1 MSNPPPIQELIEK
14 FWESIPPAWRETRET
29 IRRIAVEQFDMTVGQ
44 FQVLR
49 RIRKGVD
56 TVSSLAEANR
66 TSRPAVS
73 KAVEALVQ
81 KGLVTRLPDARDR
94 RQVRLTLTDEGN
106 RLLNAIYDQAE
117 AWLSERFHSL
127 TDAERADLR
136 SAMELLRRIFD
147 PPRA

>member
-1 MSNPPPIQELIEK
+1 MSNPPPIRELIEK

-29 IRRIAVEQFDMTVGQ
+29 IRRIAVEQFGMTVGQ

-56 TVSSLAEANR
+56 TVSGLAEANR

-94 RQVRLTLTDEGN
+94 RQVRLTLTEEGS

-117 AWLSERFHSL
+117 AWLSERFAPL
-127 TDAERADLR
+127 TESERADLR
-136 SAMELLRRIFD
+136 SAMELLRRIFED
-147 PPRA
+147 PRA

>member
-1 MSNPPPIQELIEK
+1 MSNPPPIRELIEK

-29 IRRIAVEQFDMTVGQ
+29 IRRIAVEQFGMTVGQ

-56 TVSSLAEANR
+56 TVSGLAEANR

-94 RQVRLTLTDEGN
+94 RQMRLTLTEEGS

-117 AWLSERFHSL
+117 AWLSSGSRRSPM
-127 TDAERADLR
+127 R
-136 SAMELLRRIFD
+136 SAPICVPRWNSSAVSSED
-147 PPRA
+147 PRA

>member
-1 MSNPPPIQELIEK
+1 MSPSPEVGELIEK

-56 TVSSLAEANR
+56 TVSGLAEANR

-81 KGLVTRLPDARDR
+81 KGLVARLPDAHDR
-94 RQVRLTLTDEGN
+94 RQIRLVLTQEGN
-106 RLLNAIYDQAE
+106 RLLAAIYDQAE
-117 AWLSERFHSL
+117 AWLAERFEPLSS
-127 TDAERADLR
+127 AERTALLA
-136 SAMELLRRIFD
+136 AMDSLRRTFEET
-147 PPRA
+147 RS